1 MQLARVDRSTTPAT
15 IELPRDYNAA
25 VEFIDAN
32 LANGR
37 AEKIAFVD
45 AAGQYI
51 YGDLAERV
59 NRAGNA
65 LRALGAGM
73 ETRVL
78 MCMLDGIDFPAVFWG
93 AIKAGCVPIP
103 LNTLLTSNDYAHL
116 LRDSRAPVVVV
127 SEALLERFAA
137 ALEGQPHVGHVVVA
151 GDEAHGNPPT
161 AAGST
166 AGDLPGMP
174 AETDSTDRAAT
185 PAETGSAGRTGSP
198 SGTGGFGRHRL
209 AELLATASPQL
220 DPAPTTCDDVAFWL
234 YTSGSTG
241 TPKGS
246 MHLHRDL
253 ITTAEHYGVGTL
265 GIREDDLV
273 YSAAKLFFAYGLG
286 NGMTFPFYVGA
297 TTAVLAGR
305 PTPDAVMALL
315 REHCPTIFYGVP
327 TLYGA
332 MLALPPG
339 RDGDRSSR
347 LRLAVSAGEALP
359 AEIGAAWEK
368 RFGAPILDGLG
379 STEMLHI
386 FLSNREG
393 DVRYGTSGTAVPG
406 YELKL
411 ICETGEPAA
420 PGEIAE
426 LWVSGDSSALAYW
439 NQREKSLATFHG
451 PWTRTGD
458 KYVVDEEGYYHYCGR
473 TDDMLKVG
481 GQWVSPFEVE
491 SALLGHEAVLEAA
504 VVAAEDDQ
512 GLVKPKAFVVPREGV
527 ETDAA
532 LAAALQEFVKDRL
545 APFKY
550 PRWIEFAGDLPKTAT
565 GKIQRFKLRR

>member
-1 MQLARVDRSTTPAT
+1 MQRATVDRSTTPAT
-15 IELPRDYNAA
+15 IELPREYNAA

-32 LANGR
+32 LAKGR
-37 AEKIAFVD
+37 AEKVAFVD
-45 AAGQYI
+45 AAGRYT
-51 YGDLAERV
+51 YDELAERV
-59 NRAGNA
+59 NRTGNA

-73 ETRVL
+73 EARVL

-103 LNTLLTSNDYAHL
+103 INTLLTSNDYAHL
-116 LRDSRAPVVVV
+116 LRDSRARVAVV
-127 SEALLERFAA
+127 SEALLDRFAP
-137 ALEGQPHVGHVVVA
+137 ALEGQPHVEQVVVA
-151 GDEAHGNPPT
+151 GDDVSGN
-161 AAGST
+161 ARAAAAWAGSGGQ
-166 AGDLPGMP
+166 AG
-174 AETDSTDRAAT
+174 
-185 PAETGSAGRTGSP
+185 GSA
-198 SGTGGFGRHRL
+198 GTGGFGRHRL
-209 AELLATASPQL
+209 SDLLAAASPQL

-241 TPKGS
+241 PPKGS

-253 ITTAEHYGVGTL
+253 IATAEHYGVGTL

-297 TTAVLAGR
+297 TTVVLAGR
-305 PTPDAVMALL
+305 PTPDAVVALL
-315 REHCPTIFYGVP
+315 REHRPTIFYGVP
-327 TLYGA
+327 TLFGA
-332 MLALPPG
+332 MLALPADSHQG
-339 RDGDRSSR
+339 TSSR

-359 AEIGAAWEK
+359 AEIGTAWEE

-406 YELKL
+406 YGLKV
-411 ICETGEPAA
+411 ITETGESAA
-420 PGEIAE
+420 PGEIGE
-426 LWVSGDSSALAYW
+426 LWVSGDSSAVAYW

-458 KYVVDEEGYYHYCGR
+458 KYVVDEEGYYHYRGR
-473 TDDMLKVG
+473 TDDMLKVS

-504 VVAAEDDQ
+504 VVAAEDEQ
-512 GLVKPKAFVVPREGV
+512 GLVKPKAFVVLREGV
-527 ETDAA
+527 EPDAA
-532 LAAALQEFVKDRL
+532 LAAALQEFVKGRL

-550 PRWIEFAGDLPKTAT
+550 PRWIEFARDLPKTAT
-565 GKIQRFKLRR
+565 GKIQRFRLRR

>member
-15 IELPRDYNAA
+15 IELPREYNAA
-25 VEFIDAN
+25 LEFIDAN
-32 LANGR
+32 LAKGR
-37 AEKIAFVD
+37 ADKTAFID
-45 AAGQYI
+45 AAGRYT
-51 YGDLAERV
+51 YRELAERV

-65 LRALGAGM
+65 LRSLGAGP

-93 AIKAGCVPIP
+93 AIKAGCVPVPI
-103 LNTLLTSNDYAHL
+103 NTLLTSNDYAHL
-116 LRDSRAPVVVV
+116 LRDSRAPIAVV
-127 SEALLERFAA
+127 SEALLDRFAP
-137 ALEGQPHVGHVVVA
+137 ALADQPHLEQVV
-151 GDEAHGNPPT
+151 
-161 AAGST
+161 AAGSGPDGT
-166 AGDLPGMP
+166 APAAAGAGNPGRP
-174 AETDSTDRAAT
+174 GTAAA
-185 PAETGSAGRTGSP
+185 PGRAGRP
-198 SGTGGFGRHRL
+198 RL
-209 AELLATASPQL
+209 ADLLAAASPDL
-220 DPAPTTCDDVAFWL
+220 DAAPTTCDDVAFWL

-241 TPKGS
+241 APKGS

-253 ITTAEHYGVGTL
+253 IATAEHYGVATL

-297 TTAVLAGR
+297 TTVVLAGR

-315 REHCPTIFYGVP
+315 REHRPTIFYGVP

-332 MLALPPG
+332 MLAQPPG
-339 RDGDRSSR
+339 EGGNVMPRGPDDARAPAAGSSR

-359 AEIGAAWEK
+359 AEIGAGWEE
-368 RFGAPILDGLG
+368 RFGAPVLDGLG

-393 DVRYGTSGTAVPG
+393 DVRYGTSGKAVPG
-406 YELKL
+406 YRLKVVA
-411 ICETGEPAA
+411 ETGEPAA
-420 PGEIAE
+420 PGEIGE
-426 LWVSGDSSALAYW
+426 LWVSGDSSAVAYW

-458 KYVVDEEGYYHYCGR
+458 KYIVDEEGCYRYCGR
-473 TDDMLKVG
+473 TDDMLKVS

-491 SALLGHEAVLEAA
+491 SALLAHEAVLEAA
-504 VVAAEDDQ
+504 VVAAEDER

-527 ETDAA
+527 EADAE
-532 LAAALQEFVKDRL
+532 LAAALREFVKDRL

-550 PRWIEFAGDLPKTAT
+550 PRWIEFAGALPKTAT
-565 GKIQRFKLRR
+565 GKIQRFRLRG

>member
-1 MQLARVDRSTTPAT
+1 MQLARVDRTTLPAT
-15 IELPRDYNAA
+15 IELPRGYNAA

-32 LANGR
+32 LARGR
-37 AEKIAFVD
+37 AEKTAFID
-45 AAGQYI
+45 ATGRYT
-51 YGDLAERV
+51 YGELAERV
-59 NRAGNA
+59 NCAGNA
-65 LRALGAGM
+65 LRMLGAGM

-103 LNTLLTSNDYAHL
+103 INTLLTSGDYAHL
-116 LRDSRAPVVVV
+116 LRDSRARIVVV
-127 SEALLERFAA
+127 SEALLDRFAP
-137 ALEGQPHVGHVVVA
+137 ALADQPHVEQVVIA
-151 GDEAHGNPPT
+151 GGEAQNNAQASAGSDAASDPET
-161 AAGST
+161 AAG
-166 AGDLPGMP
+166 
-174 AETDSTDRAAT
+174 
-185 PAETGSAGRTGSP
+185 
-198 SGTGGFGRHRL
+198 TGGHAHHRL
-209 AELLATASPQL
+209 ADLLAAASPEL
-220 DPAPTTCDDVAFWL
+220 DAAPTTCDDVAFWL

-253 ITTAEHYGVGTL
+253 ITTAEHYGVATL

-297 TTAVLAGR
+297 TTVVLAGR
-305 PTPDAVMALL
+305 PTPDAVMELL
-315 REHCPTIFYGVP
+315 RKHQPTIFYGVP

-332 MLALPPG
+332 MLAQPPG
-339 RDGDRSSR
+339 AEETGSAVRGRAARALSRDALPSGSPGDGSSR

-359 AEIGAAWEK
+359 AEIGAAWEE

-393 DVRYGTSGTAVPG
+393 DVRYGTSGKAVPG
-406 YELKL
+406 YRLKV
-411 ICETGEPAA
+411 IAETGESAA
-420 PGEIAE
+420 PGEIGE
-426 LWVSGDSSALAYW
+426 LWVSGDSSAVAYW

-458 KYVVDEEGYYHYCGR
+458 KYVVDEEGYYHYRGR

-504 VVAAEDDQ
+504 VVAAEDEQ

-527 ETDAA
+527 EADAE

-565 GKIQRFKLRR
+565 GKIQRFKLRQ

>member
-1 MQLARVDRSTTPAT
+1 MHLARVARSTSPAT
-15 IELPRDYNAA
+15 IELPREYNAA

-32 LANGR
+32 LAKGR
-37 AEKIAFVD
+37 SEKTAFID
-45 AAGQYI
+45 ATGRYT
-51 YGDLAERV
+51 YGDLAEQV

-103 LNTLLTSNDYAHL
+103 INTLLTSNDYARL
-116 LRDSRAPVVVV
+116 LRDSRARIAVV
-127 SEALLERFAA
+127 SEPLLDRFEPALAD
-137 ALEGQPHVGHVVVA
+137 QPHIEQVLVA
-151 GDEAHGNPPT
+151 GGEACGNSQT
-161 AAGST
+161 AAGSD
-166 AGDLPGMP
+166 AGDPSG
-174 AETDSTDRAAT
+174 E
-185 PAETGSAGRTGSP
+185 SAGTVSAD
-198 SGTGGFGRHRL
+198 GTVASTETCGFGRRWL
-209 AELLATASPQL
+209 AELFAAASPQL

-297 TTAVLAGR
+297 TAVVLAGR
-305 PTPDAVMALL
+305 PTPDAVMAIL
-315 REHCPTIFYGVP
+315 REHQPTIFYGVP

-332 MLALPPG
+332 MLALPHG
-339 RDGDRSSR
+339 DAADGSSG
-347 LRLAVSAGEALP
+347 LRLAASAGEALP
-359 AEIGAAWEK
+359 AEIGAAWEE

-411 ICETGEPAA
+411 ISETGEPAA
-420 PGEIAE
+420 PGEIGE
-426 LWVSGDSSALAYW
+426 LWVSGDSSAVAYW

-458 KYVVDEEGYYHYCGR
+458 KYIVDEEGYYHYCGR

-491 SALLGHEAVLEAA
+491 SALLGHEAVFEAA

-527 ETDAA
+527 ETNAA
-532 LAAALQEFVKDRL
+532 LVAALQELVKDRL

-550 PRWIEFAGDLPKTAT
+550 PRWIEFASELPKTAT
-565 GKIQRFKLRR
+565 GKIQRFKLRG

>member
-1 MQLARVDRSTTPAT
+1 MHLATVDSSTVPAT
-15 IELPRDYNAA
+15 IDLPREYNAA

-32 LANGR
+32 LAKGR
-37 AEKIAFVD
+37 AKKTAFID
-45 AAGQYI
+45 AAGGCT
-51 YGDLAERV
+51 YGELAERV

-78 MCMLDGIDFPAVFWG
+78 MCMLDDIDFPAVFWG
-93 AIKAGCVPIP
+93 AIKAGCVPVPI
-103 LNTLLTSNDYAHL
+103 NTLLTSDDYAHL
-116 LRDSRAPVVVV
+116 LRDSRARIVVV
-127 SEALLERFAA
+127 SDALLDRFAP
-137 ALEGQPHVGHVVVA
+137 ALADQPHVEQVVVA
-151 GDEAHGNPPT
+151 GDEGHGGTPAPARVDSGVT
-161 AAGST
+161 PAA
-166 AGDLPGMP
+166 A
-174 AETDSTDRAAT
+174 ARTDSTDR
-185 PAETGSAGRTGSP
+185 PGPSTGIAGP
-198 SGTGGFGRHRL
+198 GRHRL
-209 AELLATASPQL
+209 SDLLAVASPHL
-220 DPAPTTCDDVAFWL
+220 DPAPTSCDDVAFWL

-253 ITTAEHYGVGTL
+253 VTTAVHYGVGTL
-265 GIREDDLV
+265 GIREDDVV

-297 TTAVLAGR
+297 TAVVLAGR
-305 PTPDAVMALL
+305 PTPDAVMAIL
-315 REHCPTIFYGVP
+315 RGHRPTIFYGVP

-332 MLALPPG
+332 MLALPSDATVE
-339 RDGDRSSR
+339 DGASR

-359 AEIGAAWEK
+359 AEIGAAWEE

-386 FLSNREG
+386 FLSNRRG

-406 YELKL
+406 YRLKL
-411 ICETGEPAA
+411 VAETGEPAA
-420 PGEIAE
+420 PGEIGE
-426 LWVSGDSSALAYW
+426 LWVSGDSSAVAYW
-439 NQREKSLATFHG
+439 NQREKSLDTFHG

-458 KYVVDEEGYYHYCGR
+458 KYVVDEEGRYRYCGR
-473 TDDMLKVG
+473 TDDMLKVS

-504 VVAAEDDQ
+504 VVGAEDER

-527 ETDAA
+527 ETDEALVAA
-532 LAAALQEFVKDRL
+532 LKEFVKDRL

>member
-1 MQLARVDRSTTPAT
+1 M
-15 IELPRDYNAA
+15 
-25 VEFIDAN
+25 
-32 LANGR
+32 
-37 AEKIAFVD
+37 
-45 AAGQYI
+45 
-51 YGDLAERV
+51 
-59 NRAGNA
+59 
-65 LRALGAGM
+65 
-73 ETRVL
+73 
-78 MCMLDGIDFPAVFWG
+78 FWG

-103 LNTLLTSNDYAHL
+103 LNTLLTSGDYAHL
-116 LRDSRAPVVVV
+116 LRDSRARIAVV
-127 SEALLERFAA
+127 SEALLDRFAP
-137 ALEGQPHVGHVVVA
+137 ALADQPHVEQVVVA
-151 GDEAHGNPPT
+151 GGEVPAGTRPAPGGGSGTPSAAADSGTPP
-161 AAGST
+161 AAAVG
-166 AGDLPGMP
+166 
-174 AETDSTDRAAT
+174 
-185 PAETGSAGRTGSP
+185 TGSGGSP
-198 SGTGGFGRHRL
+198 LAPVESGDRERRPTETGTGGPVRHRL
-209 AELLATASPQL
+209 SELLAAASPQL

-253 ITTAEHYGVGTL
+253 VTTAEHYGVGTL

-297 TTAVLAGR
+297 TTVVLAGR

-315 REHCPTIFYGVP
+315 REHRPTIFYGVP

-332 MLALPPG
+332 MLGLPPAG
-339 RDGDRSSR
+339 EGGGSSR

-359 AEIGAAWEK
+359 AEIGAAWEE

-393 DVRYGTSGTAVPG
+393 DVRYGTSGRAVPG
-406 YELKL
+406 YRLKVVD
-411 ICETGEPAA
+411 EDGEPAA
-420 PGEIAE
+420 AGGIGE
-426 LWVSGDSSALAYW
+426 LWVSGDSSAVAYW

-458 KYVVDEEGYYHYCGR
+458 KYVVDEEGWYHYCGR

-491 SALLGHEAVLEAA
+491 SALLGHPEVLEAA
-504 VVAAEDDQ
+504 VVAAEDEQ

-527 ETDAA
+527 EPDDT

-565 GKIQRFKLRR
+565 GKIQRFKLRQ

>member
-1 MQLARVDRSTTPAT
+1 MHLARVDRSTTPAT
-15 IELPRDYNAA
+15 IELPREYNAA

-32 LANGR
+32 LAKGR
-37 AEKIAFVD
+37 SDKTAFID
-45 AAGQYI
+45 AAGRYT
-51 YGDLAERV
+51 YGALAERV

-65 LRALGAGM
+65 LRTLGAGL

-103 LNTLLTSNDYAHL
+103 INTLLTANDYAHM
-116 LRDSRAPVVVV
+116 LRDSRVHIAVV
-127 SEALLERFAA
+127 SEALLERFGP
-137 ALEGQPHVGHVVVA
+137 ALADQPHVEHVVVA
-151 GDEAHGNPPT
+151 GDEPGGG
-161 AAGST
+161 AGK
-166 AGDLPGMP
+166 P
-174 AETDSTDRAAT
+174 AD
-185 PAETGSAGRTGSP
+185 
-198 SGTGGFGRHRL
+198 TGGPDRHRL
-209 AELLATASPQL
+209 ANLLAAASPRL
-220 DPAPTTCDDVAFWL
+220 DAAPTTCDDVAFWL

-241 TPKGS
+241 APKGS

-253 ITTAEHYGVGTL
+253 ITTAEHYGVATL
-265 GIREDDLV
+265 GIRGDDLV

-286 NGMTFPFYVGA
+286 NGMTFPFHVGA
-297 TTAVLAGR
+297 TTVVLAGR

-315 REHCPTIFYGVP
+315 REHQPTIFYGVP

-339 RDGDRSSR
+339 GSGDGSSR

-359 AEIGAAWEK
+359 ADIGTAWEA

-393 DVRYGTSGTAVPG
+393 DVRYGTSGRAVPG
-406 YELKL
+406 YDLEVVA
-411 ICETGEPAA
+411 ETGESAA
-420 PGEIAE
+420 PGEIGE
-426 LWVSGDSSALAYW
+426 LWVSGESSAVAYW

-473 TDDMLKVG
+473 TDDMLKVS

-504 VVAAEDDQ
+504 VVAAEDEQ
-512 GLVKPKAFVVPREGV
+512 GLVKPKAFVVTRAGIEA
-527 ETDAA
+527 DAA
-532 LAAALQEFVKDRL
+532 LAAALQEFVRDRL

-550 PRWIEFAGDLPKTAT
+550 PRWIEFAGELPKTAT
-565 GKIQRFKLRR
+565 GKIQRFRLRQ

>member
-1 MQLARVDRSTTPAT
+1 
-15 IELPRDYNAA
+15 
-25 VEFIDAN
+25 
-32 LANGR
+32 
-37 AEKIAFVD
+37 
-45 AAGQYI
+45 
-51 YGDLAERV
+51 
-59 NRAGNA
+59 
-65 LRALGAGM
+65 M

-103 LNTLLTSNDYAHL
+103 VNTLLTSNDYAHL
-116 LRDSRAPVVVV
+116 LRDSRARIAVV
-127 SEALLERFAA
+127 SEALLDRFEP
-137 ALEGQPHVGHVVVA
+137 ALADQSHVGQVVVA
-151 GDEAHGNPPT
+151 GEEAQGDTQPQT
-161 AAGST
+161 AASASGQQPQTAAPASGRSPATSNGAGSRD
-166 AGDLPGMP
+166 G
-174 AETDSTDRAAT
+174 AET
-185 PAETGSAGRTGSP
+185 SAV
-198 SGTGGFGRHRL
+198 TGGPGRHRL
-209 AELLATASPQL
+209 QDLLDAASSRL
-220 DPAPTTCDDVAFWL
+220 EPAPTTCDDVAFWL

-265 GIREDDLV
+265 GIREEDLV

-297 TTAVLAGR
+297 TTVVLAGR
-305 PTPDAVMALL
+305 PTPDAVMGLL
-315 REHCPTIFYGVP
+315 REHRPTIFYGVP

-332 MLALPPG
+332 MLALAP
-339 RDGDRSSR
+339 DGDDAASSR
-347 LRLAVSAGEALP
+347 LRVAVSAGEALP
-359 AEIGAAWEK
+359 AEIGAAWER

-406 YELKL
+406 YRLKL
-411 ICETGEPAA
+411 VAENGEPAA
-420 PGEIAE
+420 PGEIGE
-426 LWVSGDSSALAYW
+426 LWVSGDSSAVAYW
-439 NQREKSLATFHG
+439 NQREKSLSTFHG

-458 KYVVDEEGYYHYCGR
+458 KYVVDAEGYYRYCGR

-504 VVAAEDDQ
+504 VVATQDEQ
-512 GLVKPKAFVVPREGV
+512 GLVKPKAFVVPREGI
-527 ETDAA
+527 EPDAA

-550 PRWIEFAGDLPKTAT
+550 PRWIEFARDLPKTAT
-565 GKIQRFKLRR
+565 GKIQRFKLRG